1 MPDRTKILLVELA
14 GTARDALAA
23 LLTDEGFDVRVAD
36 CDDAIAVAIARDF
49 DPSVAIVDL
58 VSCKAGVVAQLRGL
72 AHGPQVIAM
81 TEYGRIAPALA
92 ALRAG
97 ALDYLIKPIRGDEL
111 FVVVGKAIEHDTLA
125 RELDRLR
132 AQLLRATP

>member
-1 MPDRTKILLVELA
+1 MADRRKVLLVEIA
-14 GTARDALAA
+14 GPSRDALAEM
-23 LLTDEGFDVRVAD
+23 LVDEGFDVRVAD
-36 CDDAIAVAIARDF
+36 RAMAVAVAREF
-49 DPSVAIVDL
+49 APAVAIVDL
-58 VSCKAGVVAQLRGL
+58 TSSAGAVVDHLRGL
-72 AHGPQVIAM
+72 PKGPQVIAM

-111 FVVVGKAIEHDTLA
+111 FVVLDKAFEHDTLA

-132 AQLLRATP
+132 AQLARHELV

>member
-1 MPDRTKILLVELA
+1 MNICTKILLVELA

-23 LLTDEGFDVRVAD
+23 LLADEGFDVRVAD
-36 CDDAIAVAIARDF
+36 CDDAIAIARDF

-58 VSCKAGVVAQLRGL
+58 VSCDSSVVGELRAL
-72 AHGPQVIAM
+72 PRGPQVVAM
-81 TEYGRIAPALA
+81 TEYGRVAPALA

-97 ALDYLIKPIRGDEL
+97 ALDYLIKPVRGDEL

-132 AQLLRATP
+132 AQLSRAAL

>member
-1 MPDRTKILLVELA
+1 MPGRTKLLLVELV
-14 GTARDALAA
+14 GPARDALAA
-23 LLTDEGFDVRVAD
+23 LLVDEGFDVRVAD
-36 CDDAIAVAIARDF
+36 CADAVATARELE
-49 DPSVAIVDL
+49 PAVAIVDL
-58 VSCKAGVVAQLRGL
+58 VSCSAVVTQLRAL
-72 AHGPQVIAM
+72 PRGPQVIAM

-97 ALDYLIKPIRGDEL
+97 ALDYLIKPVRGDEL

-132 AQLLRATP
+132 AQLSLSTH